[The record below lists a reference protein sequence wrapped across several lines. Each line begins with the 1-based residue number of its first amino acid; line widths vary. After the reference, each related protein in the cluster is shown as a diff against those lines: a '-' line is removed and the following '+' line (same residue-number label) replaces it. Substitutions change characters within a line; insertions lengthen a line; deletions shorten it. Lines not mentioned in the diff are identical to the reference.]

1 MTTPYQQIP
10 AQHPQ
15 PPQPP
20 QAPGG
25 GYGYVSP
32 IPARRAH
39 LGDAL
44 TSEWT
49 KIRSVRSTMW
59 TLGVMV
65 ALMVGI
71 GLLAAWLV
79 ALASSYDPE
88 TDASGENMLMLG
100 FYGMLLGSMC
110 VITLG
115 ALTMTSE
122 FGTGMIRSTLTACPS
137 RGRVL
142 AAKSMVFF
150 GLVFSVSTVTTL
162 VVGALQVAILDG
174 RTPTYGEWFR
184 ATAGASFY
192 LATLGLL
199 SLAVGAMVRHSA
211 GAVTTML
218 GVVLLP
224 LILAIF
230 MFSESLT
237 SIREFLL
244 EYNIPIQMA
253 VFYGMTDAVSGTS
266 SPSAW
271 QPLWIL
277 LGVTV
282 VAMAGAYASLHRRD
296 V

>member
-15 PPQPP
+15 QPHPQPAP
-20 QAPGG
+20 QAPHG
-25 GYGYVSP
+25 GYVSP

-49 KIRSVRSTMW
+49 KIRSLRSTMW

-65 ALMVGI
+65 ALMLGI

-79 ALASSYDPE
+79 SLTSYDSS
-88 TDASGENMLMLG
+88 AENTLMHG

-115 ALTMTSE
+115 ALTITSE

-142 AAKSMVFF
+142 AAKSLVFF

-174 RTPTYGEWFR
+174 RAPSYEEWFR
-184 ATAGASFY
+184 ATVGVSFY

-199 SLAVGAMVRHSA
+199 SLAVGALVRHSA

-230 MFSESLT
+230 MFSESLM

-244 EYNIPIQMA
+244 DYNIPVQMA
-253 VFYGMTDAVSGTS
+253 VFYGMAGSEIGTS
-266 SPSAW
+266 APDAW

-277 LGVTV
+277 LGVTA